1 MPDQESREKVMK
13 WLAALA
19 SLRETYG
26 RGEITDELTY
36 IENATPQELA
46 GDLNISEETAR
57 KVIEV
62 TKKMIEYF
70 QP

>member
-1 MPDQESREKVMK
+1 MPDQESREKAMK
-13 WLAALA
+13 FLDVLA

-26 RGEITDELTY
+26 SDEIADELMY

>member
-1 MPDQESREKVMK
+1 MPNQELREKAMK
-13 WLAALA
+13 WLDVLA
-19 SLRETYG
+19 SLREKYG
-26 RGEITDELTY
+26 SDAIAKELTY
-36 IENATPQELA
+36 FEKATPQELMK
-46 GDLNISEETAR
+46 DLNISEETAR